1 MTLNDTWQKAL
12 LYIRDNIDEHLYV
25 NWLSKTEAVHI
36 ENNLLSV
43 KVPSAFFADFIQGK
57 YMPAIRDALQNVFGT
72 DLKVKFIPKEDKEK
86 VSERDEEFYENEC
99 NLHKRYTFETF
110 VIGES
115 NKFAHA
121 AAKAVSDA
129 PSKVYNPLFI
139 YGGVGLGKTHLM
151 QAIGNY
157 VKKRRP
163 SYKVY
168 YVPTENFMNEM
179 ISAIKNRTTIEFKD
193 KYRKRDVLLIDDIH
207 FLTNKEG
214 LQEEIFHTFNSLHNG
229 GKQIVVTSDRAPKE
243 IPDLEDRLISRFQ
256 WGLVVDLQP
265 PNLETRIAI
274 LRKKAELD
282 DILIPDDVIFYIAS
296 NVKSNVRELEGCL
309 IRLLACASCDNVDVD
324 LELSKNVLK
333 DIIGTQKRVTIDD
346 IVKSVSLYYNLSE
359 DAIRGKRR
367 SASVVLPRQLAMYLA
382 RELTN
387 QSLKEIGAKFGGK
400 DHTTIIHAYE
410 KIERLTRKDGNLNE
424 IIERITNSLCG

>member
-1 MTLNDTWQKAL
+1 
-12 LYIRDNIDEHLYV
+12 
-25 NWLSKTEAVHI
+25 
-36 ENNLLSV
+36 
-43 KVPSAFFADFIQGK
+43 
-57 YMPAIRDALQNVFGT
+57 
-72 DLKVKFIPKEDKEK
+72 
-86 VSERDEEFYENEC
+86 
-99 NLHKRYTFETF
+99 
-110 VIGES
+110 
-115 NKFAHA
+115 
-121 AAKAVSDA
+121 
-129 PSKVYNPLFI
+129 
-139 YGGVGLGKTHLM
+139 M

-193 KYRKRDVLLIDDIH
+193 KYRKRDILLIDDIH

-282 DILIPDDVIFYIAS
+282 DILVPDDVIFYIAS

-324 LELSKNVLK
+324 LELSKDVLK

-382 RELTN
+382 RELTS

-410 KIERLTRKDGNLNE
+410 KIERLIREDGNLKGV
-424 IIERITNSLCG
+424 IERITNSLCG